1 MDTRVKTIEDIKVLG
16 WFDGV
21 DWAHIRE
28 RPAAIPVQVKSID
41 DTSNFDDFP
50 DVDLKISESA
60 LFLYGIDT
68 SWWLCSGGRFSQPS
82 KLNGGANHRHSWKL
96 HESSNRVLGGR
107 EGEVFTVHSKKSFSI
122 FPSPAGMSLTS
133 TKFSLGG
140 NNLYMTSLFPPRES
154 LVSDIPAGVE
164 NIEKLF
170 YGVVWHNR
178 RSKFYSCPFYIV
190 AF

>member
-16 WFDGV
+16 WFEGV

-68 SWWLCSGGRFSQPS
+68 SRWLCSGGRFSQPS
-82 KLNGGANHRHSWKL
+82 KLTEVQIIVIHGRFMK
-96 HESSNRVLGGR
+96 SSNMVLGDR
-107 EGEVFTVHSKKSFSI
+107 EGEVFTVHRKKSFSI
-122 FPSPAGMSLTS
+122 FPSPAGMSLTI
-133 TKFSLGG
+133 FSLGG

-154 LVSDIPAGVE
+154 LVSDIPAGDG

-170 YGVVWHNR
+170 VR
-178 RSKFYSCPFYIV
+178 CSL
-190 AF
+190 AQ

>member
-60 LFLYGIDT
+60 LFLFGD
-68 SWWLCSGGRFSQPS
+68 C
-82 KLNGGANHRHSWKL
+82 
-96 HESSNRVLGGR
+96 
-107 EGEVFTVHSKKSFSI
+107 TV
-122 FPSPAGMSLTS
+122 
-133 TKFSLGG
+133 
-140 NNLYMTSLFPPRES
+140 
-154 LVSDIPAGVE
+154 
-164 NIEKLF
+164 
-170 YGVVWHNR
+170 
-178 RSKFYSCPFYIV
+178 
-190 AF
+190 